1 MNSHP
6 QGSQS
11 AHEAVGP
18 ACIGRRALLGLFA
31 TGAVA
36 AVTPAPAGVAAPDDK
51 RKAVYRATEH
61 VETFYRL
68 NRY

>member
-1 MNSHP
+1 
-6 QGSQS
+6 
-11 AHEAVGP
+11 
-18 ACIGRRALLGLFA
+18 LLGLFA